1 MANNWHDLV
10 ANLAVVALFISAWV
24 HGQFLFASHGRT
36 WRNIAFGIVIGLGA
50 VCSMA
55 LSIRIDSTLFDLR
68 SSLITIAAFFGG
80 PVAGIVA
87 GAIAI
92 TYRMLQGGS
101 AAIAGSAGIAA
112 SVVVGLVVSRLTR
125 RRVPAVVTTLLLA
138 AAAAA
143 QSLVL
148 TVAFHAPAG
157 TPADPLSLPVAG
169 MNALATALC
178 TLFMMRHR
186 VIERERDLFRAA
198 FKESPDFQY
207 VKTTSHRFAVA
218 NTAAARIN
226 GFANAS
232 DMIGKSDFDIAP
244 FERAKVLMLAEQK
257 ILETGQPLLNV
268 EEQLVGP
275 HGEEIWYATS
285 KVPLHNAEGEIIG
298 IAGITRDITARHR
311 LRQEI
316 SDSRNQLNYVLSEIT
331 DGVAMF
337 DRQGTLVY
345 CNDQYCSYF
354 PLSAAVRRPGQH
366 IRDILKAVADTGEQ
380 RGIPIGDETA
390 WVDEVA
396 ATLVVIGEQE
406 IQLFDGGWLHIRTRP
421 TTDGSALV
429 VVSNVTRIKQA
440 EERLRGLTEQLKEL
454 ATTDGL
460 TGLTNRRAFDQALET
475 ELSRCRR
482 SMRPLA
488 LLMIDVDRFKA
499 YNDIYGHQAGDAALK
514 TVAECLKGTL
524 KRPGDVVARYG
535 GEEFVAILPG
545 TEEDGA
551 FFIAD
556 AFRESLRA
564 LDVPHRGSEKGILTA
579 SIGIAVFTERDA
591 GMNAVE
597 LVRRADQALYTAKDA
612 GRDRVTGWRQRSDIR
627 PVRRA

>member
-24 HGQFLFASHGRT
+24 HGQFLFVSHGRT
-36 WRNIAFGIVIGLGA
+36 WRNIAFGIIIGLGA

-55 LSIRIDSTLFDLR
+55 LSIRIDGTLFDLR
-68 SSLITIAAFFGG
+68 SSLITIAGFFGG

-87 GAIAI
+87 ALIAIA
-92 TYRMLQGGS
+92 YRMLQGGS

-112 SVVVGLVVSRLTR
+112 SVIVGLVVSRLTR
-125 RRVPAVVTTLLLA
+125 RRVPALATAALLA
-138 AAAAA
+138 IAVAG
-143 QSLVL
+143 QSLILSV
-148 TVAFHAPAG
+148 VFRGPHASP
-157 TPADPLSLPVAG
+157 DQLSLPVAG

-178 TLFMMRHR
+178 AFFIMRNR

-226 GFANAS
+226 GFANAV

-244 FERAKVLMLAEQK
+244 FERAKALMLAEQK
-257 ILETGQPLLNV
+257 IIETGEPLLNV

-275 HGEEIWYATS
+275 HGEEIWYTTS

-298 IAGITRDITARHR
+298 IAGITRDITARRR

-337 DRQGTLVY
+337 DRKGTLVY
-345 CNDQYCSYF
+345 CNEQYCSYF

-366 IRDILKAVADTGEQ
+366 IRDILKAVAETGEQ
-380 RGIPIGDETA
+380 RGIPIGGETA
-390 WVDEVA
+390 WVDEIS
-396 ATLVVIGEQE
+396 ATLVVTGEQE
-406 IQLFDGGWLHIRTRP
+406 VQLFDGAWLHIRTRP
-421 TTDGSALV
+421 TADGSALV

-440 EERLRGLTEQLKEL
+440 EETLRGLTEQLKEL

-460 TGLTNRRAFDQALET
+460 TGLTNRRAFDQALEN

-488 LLMIDVDRFKA
+488 LLMIDVDRFKT
-499 YNDIYGHQAGDAALK
+499 YNDIYGHQAGDAALR
-514 TVAECLKGTL
+514 TVADCLRASL
-524 KRPGDVVARYG
+524 KRPGDIVARYG

-551 FFIAD
+551 FFSAD
-556 AFRESLRA
+556 TFRENLRA

-612 GRDRVTGWRQRSDIR
+612 GRDRVTGWRQRSEIR
-627 PVRRA
+627 PIRRA